1 MTIAIKSKL
10 LIVDPEKPPIQHGV
24 VVVQGKHIL
33 AAGTPDQVEVPPDS
47 RVLDCSE
54 ETVMPGLI
62 DSHLHITANNAFR
75 VPLFEH
81 YTIDTPTAVIRGVTT
96 LRSDLASGVTT
107 ARTLGDRQDVE
118 LRFREAIERGEI
130 VGPRLVIC
138 IRALRPSHG
147 TAKML
152 AYPADGPDEVRL
164 RIRENFA
171 LGADVV
177 KLFVSSVQNGETFL
191 DYIHGDLTGVPA
203 YSKEEIVAAVDQA
216 KFLGMRV
223 ATHAIGGPAMRWA
236 MEAGVDSVE
245 HANLMDE
252 QDLDY
257 FERYGT
263 YLSDPNLHLF
273 FDDEIGFPSFDTWK
287 YDWWRAK
294 VLDARDRTARF
305 LPEVVKRTGRVCL
318 AGDSTHAF
326 LWREAKYL
334 VHLGCSTKDALLAI
348 TKNSAQLLGMA
359 DRIGTIEPG
368 KFADVISVAG
378 NPLED
383 ITALRNVKLVM
394 KGGRQYDLRD

>member
-1 MTIAIKSKL
+1 MTIVIKSKL
-10 LIVDPEKPPIQHGV
+10 LIVDPEKPPLQHGI
-24 VVVQGKHIL
+24 VVVQEKHIL
-33 AAGTPDQVEVPPDS
+33 AAGAPDKVEVPPDS
-47 RVLDCSE
+47 TVLDCSE

-75 VPLFEH
+75 IPLFEH
-81 YTIDTPTAVIRGVTT
+81 YTIDTPTAVVRGVTT

-107 ARTLGDRQDVE
+107 ARTMGDRQDVE

-177 KLFVSSVQNGETFL
+177 KLFVSNVQNGETFL
-191 DYIHGDLTGVPA
+191 DYIHGDLTDVPA

-216 KFLGMRV
+216 KILGIPV

-245 HANLMDE
+245 HANLMEE
-252 QDLDY
+252 QDLDC

-294 VLDARDRTARF
+294 VFDARDRTARF
-305 LPEVVKRTGRVCL
+305 LPEIVKRTGRVCL
-318 AGDSTHAF
+318 AGDSTHGF

-334 VHLGCSTKDALLAI
+334 VHLGCSTKDALLAV
-348 TKNSAQLLGMA
+348 TKNSAQLLGMG
-359 DRIGTIEPG
+359 DRIGTLEAG
-368 KFADVISVAG
+368 KYADVISVAG

-383 ITALRNVKLVM
+383 ITALKNVKMVM
-394 KGGRQYDLRD
+394 KAGRKYDLRD